1 MKNAEQDVSDL
12 ILAAATAS
20 NAAAQALVEADK
32 AIMKADVD
40 QHRRCLAE
48 AVSQQHVLAHRLRQL
63 HAVYSK
69 KDGPV
74 IH

>member
-40 QHRRCLAE
+40 QHRRSLAE
-48 AVSQQHVLAHRLRQL
+48 AVSQQHVLATGCGNYTRFTLKRPGQ
-63 HAVYSK
+63 
-69 KDGPV
+69 
-74 IH
+74 